1 MLPNNRLPG
10 FEGEW
15 STVKLGDLGDT
26 YGGLTGKTKEDFG
39 SGEPYITYMSVFA
52 DGAIIPDKF
61 DYVKLKEGEKQHS
74 VEYGDILFTTSSE
87 TPEEVG
93 MASVMLERLPF
104 KVYLNSFCFGFRLS
118 SLDFLIPEYAKY
130 YMRSEGIRRAIANLA
145 QGATRYN
152 LSKKQLLK
160 ISLYLPSISEQKKI
174 AQILS
179 TWDNAISATER
190 LLDNSQQRKKALMQ
204 QLLTGKKRLPGFEGE
219 WEERVVGDDFDVR
232 SSKRVLQEDWK
243 TEGIPFFRTREL
255 VSLSKNEP
263 FRSEIFI
270 SEKLYEEISKKY
282 GTPKEGDFLVSG
294 VGTLGISY
302 QVKARDVFYFKD
314 GNVLWFKTK
323 NMINSDFF
331 NYCFHSVYFQNQI
344 NAQAAITTV
353 GTFTIQNAKKIK
365 FFCPPTLDEQRKIA
379 TILTTADQEIDAL
392 QKRLDHLKLEKKALM
407 QQLLTGKRR
416 VLVDT
421 AA

>member
-1 MLPNNRLPG
+1 MLPKDWNQATLESLCHAPI
-10 FEGEW
+10 
-15 STVKLGDLGDT
+15 T
-26 YGGLTGKTKEDFG
+26 YGVLKPGEYCTNGTPLLQIKDLLGNLDNQENIHRISDELDFEYRRSKIQVNDILISLVG
-39 SGEPYITYMSVFA
+39 TVGRIAIVPASL
-52 DGAIIPDKF
+52 DGANIHRNIARIRTKNYEF
-61 DYVKLKEGEKQHS
+61 LVH
-74 VEYGDILFTTSSE
+74 
-87 TPEEVG
+87 
-93 MASVMLERLPF
+93 
-104 KVYLNSFCFGFRLS
+104 YLNSDVAKNRIGLS
-118 SLDFLIPEYAKY
+118 SSGSSQSAL
-130 YMRSEGIRRAIANLA
+130 
-145 QGATRYN
+145 N
-152 LSKKQLLK
+152 LSVLRALK
-160 ISLYLPSISEQKKI
+160 VPVPPLPEQQKI
-174 AQILS
+174 AKILS
-179 TWDNAISATER
+179 TWDNAISATKR
-190 LLDNSQQRKKALMQ
+190 LLENSQQRKKALMQ

-392 QKRLDHLKLEKKALM
+392 QKRLGHLKLEKKALM

-416 VLVDT
+416 VVVDAD

>member
-1 MLPNNRLPG
+1 MLPEGWSQKSLEQISIGKLTNGVFNDPKLVGNGYRLINVVDLYNPLYIDVSNLKRLAIPKKE
-10 FEGEW
+10 FE
-15 STVKLGDLGDT
+15 KYKALKGDL
-26 YGGLTGKTKEDFG
+26 F
-39 SGEPYITYMSVFA
+39 
-52 DGAIIPDKF
+52 
-61 DYVKLKEGEKQHS
+61 
-74 VEYGDILFTTSSE
+74 FT
-87 TPEEVG
+87 
-93 MASVMLERLPF
+93 R
-104 KVYLNSFCFGFRLS
+104 S
-118 SLDFLIPEYAKY
+118 SLKLDGIAHCARLTDDFDDIIYDCHIMRLRCNHDEIDSNFLYEYCNSYPARKHFMRYAKTGT
-130 YMRSEGIRRAIANLA
+130 MTTIDQAGVSTLVVP
-145 QGATRYN
+145 
-152 LSKKQLLK
+152 
-160 ISLYLPSISEQKKI
+160 LPPLPEQKKI

-421 AA
+421 EA